1 MEKQNKRFAAFLVFG
16 GIAFYFGLTHFNT
29 VTHWASALIGLCTP
43 VVIGGIIAFLLNV
56 PMTAIE
62 NGLKKLFRRQP
73 KRAGKGLRMLSLL
86 LTFVCII
93 VVVALAVLMLIPEL
107 RKSIMSV
114 IVQIQESLPG
124 IIDYLYSLGIDS
136 SVLTMVEQQLASIN
150 LREVAQQMITGASSM
165 LGTLVGAV
173 TATVSV
179 LGNALFST
187 VIALYILIDK
197 ENLSR
202 QCRKLLYAFV
212 EPQVGDKIWHVGSLI
227 REVFG
232 KFLGGQSIESCL
244 LGFLMFVALSVFRI
258 PYASLIAVLTAV
270 CAFIPYIGAFLS
282 CGIGVA
288 LILLVNP
295 LQALLCLVVYQVVQ
309 FIENQFIYP
318 HVVGSSV
325 GLEPLWTIIAV
336 LVGGA
341 AFGVLGMIF
350 FIPVMAVVYILL
362 KESVN
367 ARIERKMAAA
377 RQAQGR
383 GGGRR
388 PPGPGG
394 RGAGGRQRLTHRK
407 TRRWPLDG
415 PAALCCC
422 GRRPPCRIGR
432 TEK

>member
-1 MEKQNKRFAAFLVFG
+1 MERQKQRFAAVLVFG

-29 VTHWASALIGLCTP
+29 VTHWISGLAGLCTP
-43 VVIGGIIAFLLNV
+43 AVIGGIIAFLLNV

-62 NGLKKLFRRQP
+62 NGLKKLLYRRHP
-73 KRAGKGLRMLSLL
+73 EKAGKALRMLSLL

-114 IVQIQESLPG
+114 IAQIQQSLPALL
-124 IIDYLYSLGIDS
+124 DWLYSIGID
-136 SVLTMVEQQLASIN
+136 TTWMEQQLAAIDLAAIDFKELAS
-150 LREVAQQMITGASSM
+150 QMITGASNM
-165 LGTLVGAV
+165 LGTLVGV
-173 TATVSV
+173 VSATVSV

-212 EPQVGDKIWHVGSLI
+212 SPAVGDQVWHVGSLI

-244 LGFLMFVALSVFRI
+244 LGFLMFLALSAFRI

-288 LILLVNP
+288 LILLVSV
-295 LQALLCLVVYQVVQ
+295 ALLDDLFHQTSLEVAFFYL
-309 FIENQFIYP
+309 
-318 HVVGSSV
+318 V
-325 GLEPLWTIIAV
+325 GL
-336 LVGGA
+336 A
-341 AFGVLGMIF
+341 ACCIFLYIF
-350 FIPVMAVVYILL
+350 FTMVWIWLAYLCFVAYTAWCVSRL
-362 KESVN
+362 
-367 ARIERKMAAA
+367 RKS
-377 RQAQGR
+377 
-383 GGGRR
+383 
-388 PPGPGG
+388 
-394 RGAGGRQRLTHRK
+394 GAY
-407 TRRWPLDG
+407 PY
-415 PAALCCC
+415 AC
-422 GRRPPCRIGR
+422 GACGAKMR
-432 TEK
+432 TKGVCPHCGAINE

>member
-1 MEKQNKRFAAFLVFG
+1 MEKQKKRFAAFLVFG
-16 GIAFYFGLTHFNT
+16 GIAFYFGLTHVNT

-62 NGLKKLFRRQP
+62 NGLKKLLRRQP
-73 KRAGKGLRMLSLL
+73 KQGGKALRMLSLL

-114 IVQIQESLPG
+114 IVQIQESLPALM
-124 IIDYLYSLGIDS
+124 DYLYSLGIDS

-165 LGTLVGAV
+165 LRTLVGAV

-227 REVFG
+227 RDVFG
-232 KFLGGQSIESCL
+232 RFLGGQSIESCL

-288 LILLVNP
+288 LILLVDP

-377 RQAQGR
+377 RQAQAAEEDALQVLEDEE
-383 GGGRR
+383 
-388 PPGPGG
+388 P
-394 RGAGGRQRLTHRK
+394 A
-407 TRRWPLDG
+407 DG
-415 PAALCCC
+415 N
-422 GRRPPCRIGR
+422 G
-432 TEK
+432 

>member
-73 KRAGKGLRMLSLL
+73 KRAGKGLRILSLL

-288 LILLVNP
+288 LILLVDP

-377 RQAQGR
+377 RQAQ
-383 GGGRR
+383 
-388 PPGPGG
+388 
-394 RGAGGRQRLTHRK
+394 AAEE
-407 TRRWPLDG
+407 D
-415 PAALCCC
+415 AALQVLEDEEPAD
-422 GRRPPCRIGR
+422 GNG
-432 TEK
+432 

>member
-288 LILLVNP
+288 LILLVDP

-336 LVGGA
+336 PVGGA

-377 RQAQGR
+377 RQAQ
-383 GGGRR
+383 
-388 PPGPGG
+388 
-394 RGAGGRQRLTHRK
+394 AAEE
-407 TRRWPLDG
+407 D
-415 PAALCCC
+415 AALQVLEDEEPAD
-422 GRRPPCRIGR
+422 GNG
-432 TEK
+432 

>member
-258 PYASLIAVLTAV
+258 PYASLVAVLTAV

-288 LILLVNP
+288 LILLVDP

-341 AFGVLGMIF
+341 AFGILGMIF

-377 RQAQGR
+377 RQAQ
-383 GGGRR
+383 
-388 PPGPGG
+388 
-394 RGAGGRQRLTHRK
+394 AAEE
-407 TRRWPLDG
+407 D
-415 PAALCCC
+415 AALQVLEDEEPAD
-422 GRRPPCRIGR
+422 GNG
-432 TEK
+432 

>member
-377 RQAQGR
+377 RQAQ
-383 GGGRR
+383 
-388 PPGPGG
+388 
-394 RGAGGRQRLTHRK
+394 AAEK
-407 TRRWPLDG
+407 D
-415 PAALCCC
+415 AALQVLEDEEPAD
-422 GRRPPCRIGR
+422 GNG
-432 TEK
+432 

>member
-114 IVQIQESLPG
+114 IMQIQESLPG

-288 LILLVNP
+288 LILLVDP

-377 RQAQGR
+377 RQAQ
-383 GGGRR
+383 
-388 PPGPGG
+388 
-394 RGAGGRQRLTHRK
+394 AAEE
-407 TRRWPLDG
+407 D
-415 PAALCCC
+415 AALQVLEDEEPAD
-422 GRRPPCRIGR
+422 GNG
-432 TEK
+432 

>member
-202 QCRKLLYAFV
+202 QCRKLFYAFV

-288 LILLVNP
+288 LILLVDP

-377 RQAQGR
+377 RQAQT
-383 GGGRR
+383 
-388 PPGPGG
+388 
-394 RGAGGRQRLTHRK
+394 AEE
-407 TRRWPLDG
+407 D
-415 PAALCCC
+415 AALQVLEDEEPAD
-422 GRRPPCRIGR
+422 GNG
-432 TEK
+432 

>member
-377 RQAQGR
+377 RQAQT
-383 GGGRR
+383 
-388 PPGPGG
+388 
-394 RGAGGRQRLTHRK
+394 AEE
-407 TRRWPLDG
+407 D
-415 PAALCCC
+415 AALQVLEDEEPAD
-422 GRRPPCRIGR
+422 GNG
-432 TEK
+432 

>member
-288 LILLVNP
+288 LILLAINYYR
-295 LQALLCLVVYQVVQ
+295 VVA
-309 FIENQFIYP
+309 E
-318 HVVGSSV
+318 
-325 GLEPLWTIIAV
+325 
-336 LVGGA
+336 
-341 AFGVLGMIF
+341 
-350 FIPVMAVVYILL
+350 
-362 KESVN
+362 
-367 ARIERKMAAA
+367 
-377 RQAQGR
+377 
-383 GGGRR
+383 
-388 PPGPGG
+388 
-394 RGAGGRQRLTHRK
+394 
-407 TRRWPLDG
+407 
-415 PAALCCC
+415 
-422 GRRPPCRIGR
+422 
-432 TEK
+432 

>member
-1 MEKQNKRFAAFLVFG
+1 MERQKQRFAAVLVFG
-16 GIAFYFGLTHFNT
+16 GIAFYFGRAHSTAGTHGPRRLPGR
-29 VTHWASALIGLCTP
+29 AAP
-43 VVIGGIIAFLLNV
+43 GGRGGTIAYLPNV

-62 NGLKKLFRRQP
+62 NGLKKLLYRRHP
-73 KRAGKGLRMLSLL
+73 EKAGKALRMLSLL

-114 IVQIQESLPG
+114 IAQIQESLPALM
-124 IIDYLYSLGIDS
+124 DYLYSLGLDTTWMEQHLAAIGLAAIDFK
-136 SVLTMVEQQLASIN
+136 ELAS
-150 LREVAQQMITGASSM
+150 QMITGASSM

-173 TATVSV
+173 SATISV

-202 QCRKLLYAFV
+202 QCHKLLYAFV
-212 EPQVGDKIWHVGSLI
+212 RPELGDKIWHVGSLI

-232 KFLGGQSIESCL
+232 KFLGGQSIESCV
-244 LGFLMFVALSVFRI
+244 LGILMFIALSVFRI

-295 LQALLCLVVYQVVQ
+295 LQAVLCLVVYQVVQ

-341 AFGVLGMIF
+341 AFGILGMIF
-350 FIPVMAVVYILL
+350 FIPVMAVVYTLL
-362 KESVN
+362 KETVN
-367 ARIERKMAAA
+367 ARIERQK
-377 RQAQGR
+377 
-383 GGGRR
+383 
-388 PPGPGG
+388 
-394 RGAGGRQRLTHRK
+394 
-407 TRRWPLDG
+407 
-415 PAALCCC
+415 AALQAETMDQ
-422 GRRPPCRIGR
+422 IIEQAIE
-432 TEK
+432 TEEEESED

>member
-288 LILLVNP
+288 LILLVDP

-350 FIPVMAVVYILL
+350 FIPVMAVVYTLL
-362 KESVN
+362 KETVN
-367 ARIERKMAAA
+367 ARIERQK
-377 RQAQGR
+377 
-383 GGGRR
+383 
-388 PPGPGG
+388 
-394 RGAGGRQRLTHRK
+394 
-407 TRRWPLDG
+407 
-415 PAALCCC
+415 AALQAETMDQ
-422 GRRPPCRIGR
+422 IIEQAIE
-432 TEK
+432 TEEEESED

>member
-244 LGFLMFVALSVFRI
+244 LGFLMFVALSLFRI

-288 LILLVNP
+288 LILLVDP
-295 LQALLCLVVYQVVQ
+295 VQALLCLVVYQVVQ

-377 RQAQGR
+377 RQAQT
-383 GGGRR
+383 
-388 PPGPGG
+388 
-394 RGAGGRQRLTHRK
+394 AEE
-407 TRRWPLDG
+407 D
-415 PAALCCC
+415 AALQVLEDEEPAD
-422 GRRPPCRIGR
+422 GNG
-432 TEK
+432 

>member
-377 RQAQGR
+377 RQAQ
-383 GGGRR
+383 
-388 PPGPGG
+388 
-394 RGAGGRQRLTHRK
+394 AAEE
-407 TRRWPLDG
+407 D
-415 PAALCCC
+415 AALQVLEDEEPAD
-422 GRRPPCRIGR
+422 GNG
-432 TEK
+432 

>member
-1 MEKQNKRFAAFLVFG
+1 MEKQKQRFAAILVFG

-29 VTHWASALIGLCTP
+29 VGHWVKALVGLCTP
-43 VVIGGIIAFLLNV
+43 AMIGGVVAFLLNV

-62 NGLKKLFRRQP
+62 NGLKKLIYR
-73 KRAGKGLRMLSLL
+73 KRPVKANKALRLLSLL

-93 VVVALAVLMLIPEL
+93 VVVALAMVMLVPEL

-114 IVQIQESLPG
+114 IAQVQKSLPALM
-124 IIDYLYSLGIDS
+124 DYLYGLGID
-136 SVLTMVEQQLASIN
+136 TTWMEQQLAAIDLAAIN
-150 LREVAQQMITGASSM
+150 FKELIGQMINGASSM

-173 TATVSV
+173 RSTVSV
-179 LGNALFST
+179 LGNALFSI

-212 EPQVGDKIWHVGSLI
+212 KPEVGDKIWHVGSLI

-244 LGFLMFVALSVFRI
+244 LGILMFIALSVFRI

-295 LQALLCLVVYQVVQ
+295 LQAVLCLVVYQVVQ

-341 AFGVLGMIF
+341 AFGILGMIF
-350 FIPVMAVVYILL
+350 FIPVMAVVYTLL
-362 KESVN
+362 KETVN
-367 ARIERKMAAA
+367 ARIERQQAA
-377 RQAQGR
+377 RQAETMDTLIED
-383 GGGRR
+383 
-388 PPGPGG
+388 
-394 RGAGGRQRLTHRK
+394 AIEAEAET
-407 TRRWPLDG
+407 DG
-415 PAALCCC
+415 
-422 GRRPPCRIGR
+422 
-432 TEK
+432 ED

>member
-1 MEKQNKRFAAFLVFG
+1 MEKQKKRFAAFLVFG
-16 GIAFYFGLTHFNT
+16 GIAFYFGLTHVNT

-62 NGLKKLFRRQP
+62 NGLKKLLRRQP
-73 KRAGKGLRMLSLL
+73 KQGGKALRMLSLL

-114 IVQIQESLPG
+114 IVQIQESLPALM
-124 IIDYLYSLGIDS
+124 DYLYSLGIDS

-165 LGTLVGAV
+165 LRTLVGAV

-288 LILLVNP
+288 LILLVDP

-377 RQAQGR
+377 RQAQAAEEDALQVLEDEE
-383 GGGRR
+383 
-388 PPGPGG
+388 P
-394 RGAGGRQRLTHRK
+394 A
-407 TRRWPLDG
+407 DG
-415 PAALCCC
+415 N
-422 GRRPPCRIGR
+422 G
-432 TEK
+432 

>member
-62 NGLKKLFRRQP
+62 NGLKKLLRRQP

-288 LILLVNP
+288 LILLVDP
-295 LQALLCLVVYQVVQ
+295 LQAVLCLVVYQVVQ

-325 GLEPLWTIIAV
+325 GLEPLWTVIAV

-341 AFGVLGMIF
+341 AFGILGMIF

-362 KESVN
+362 KETVN
-367 ARIERKMAAA
+367 ARIERRQAAA
-377 RQAQGR
+377 AD
-383 GGGRR
+383 
-388 PPGPGG
+388 
-394 RGAGGRQRLTHRK
+394 AGDA
-407 TRRWPLDG
+407 PLPLEDEADG
-415 PAALCCC
+415 EAGL
-422 GRRPPCRIGR
+422 
-432 TEK
+432 

>member
-124 IIDYLYSLGIDS
+124 IIDYLYSLGIAS

-377 RQAQGR
+377 RQAQ
-383 GGGRR
+383 
-388 PPGPGG
+388 
-394 RGAGGRQRLTHRK
+394 AAEE
-407 TRRWPLDG
+407 D
-415 PAALCCC
+415 AALQVLEDEEPAD
-422 GRRPPCRIGR
+422 GNG
-432 TEK
+432 

>member
-93 VVVALAVLMLIPEL
+93 VVVALAVVMLIPEL

-288 LILLVNP
+288 LILLVDP

-377 RQAQGR
+377 RQAQ
-383 GGGRR
+383 
-388 PPGPGG
+388 
-394 RGAGGRQRLTHRK
+394 AAEE
-407 TRRWPLDG
+407 D
-415 PAALCCC
+415 AALQVLEDEEPAD
-422 GRRPPCRIGR
+422 GNG
-432 TEK
+432 

>member
-1 MEKQNKRFAAFLVFG
+1 MERQDRRFAALLVFG

-29 VTHWASALIGLCTP
+29 VGRWAGGLVGLCTP
-43 VVIGGIIAFLLNV
+43 VLIGGVIAFLLNV

-62 NGLKKLFRRQP
+62 NGLKKLLYRRRP
-73 KRAGKGLRMLSLL
+73 AKANKGLRLLSLI
-86 LTFVCII
+86 LTFVCIL

-114 IVQIQESLPG
+114 IAQIQQSLPALL
-124 IIDYLYSLGIDS
+124 DWLYSIGID
-136 SVLTMVEQQLASIN
+136 TTWMEQQLAAIDYNAIDFKELAS
-150 LREVAQQMITGASSM
+150 QMITGASNM
-165 LGTLVGAV
+165 LGTLVGV
-173 TATVSV
+173 VSATVSV

-212 EPQVGDKIWHVGSLI
+212 SPAVGDQVWHVGSLI

-244 LGFLMFVALSVFRI
+244 LGFLMFLALSAFRI

-288 LILLVNP
+288 LILLVDP
-295 LQALLCLVVYQVVQ
+295 LQAILCLVVYQVVQ

-350 FIPVMAVVYILL
+350 FIPVMAVVYTLL
-362 KESVN
+362 KETVN
-367 ARIERKMAAA
+367 ARIERQKAAA
-377 RQAQGR
+377 AAAADILV
-383 GGGRR
+383 
-388 PPGPGG
+388 PPADPETEPGSPD
-394 RGAGGRQRLTHRK
+394 Q
-407 TRRWPLDG
+407 
-415 PAALCCC
+415 
-422 GRRPPCRIGR
+422 
-432 TEK
+432 